1 MPKYYNRIKTNWGVT
16 IEMNISYLGKYIK
29 KYKKQ
34 FLIALTFIILETT
47 GDLIQPTIM
56 SKIIDNGVKRGDMNY
71 VFKLGGLMFF
81 MTALGAT
88 FAVIRN
94 IVSSKVSQSFG
105 ADLREDL
112 YIKIQGFSFDN
123 IDGFQ
128 DASLITRLTNDVNQI
143 QNFSHGMMRIFVKA
157 PVLGIGSVIMAF
169 LLNPKMALI
178 LLGVVPIVVI
188 IISLNLK
195 VSYPIFTKIQKS
207 LDKVNGVMREYL
219 AGIRVVKAFN
229 RFEYEKVRFRNVN
242 DDLKDITLKGMRV
255 VAVFNPVVTLVVN
268 IGIVLVLWFGGLRV
282 NSGQM
287 EVGKIMAFVNYMTQV
302 LFSLI
307 MMTRILN
314 IFIRARASA
323 ERIGEVFE
331 AENTIT
337 VKENPIIF
345 DDIKGKLEFEN
356 VYFKYY
362 SSSRYV
368 LEDINFSI
376 NPGETLAII
385 GSTGSGKSTLINLI
399 SRFYDVDKGKIKIDG
414 IDVKDIDISDLREKV
429 GIVPQKVLLFTGT
442 IKDNIRWGDENATIE
457 DIEKV
462 AKIANAHDFILSFNE
477 GYNTYL
483 GQGGVNLSGG
493 QKQRI
498 SIARALIKKPSI
510 LILDDSTSA
519 VDLITERKIRQGL
532 KEYLKDTTAIL
543 IAQRITSV
551 MDADKILVLDKGKI
565 VGQGAHQELMRN
577 CEVYKDIY
585 YSQLGK
591 GAEDFGS

>member
-1 MPKYYNRIKTNWGVT
+1 
-16 IEMNISYLGKYIK
+16 MNISYLGKYIK

>member
-1 MPKYYNRIKTNWGVT
+1 VPKYYNRIKTNWGVT

-345 DDIKGKLEFEN
+345 NDIKGKLEFEN

>member
-1 MPKYYNRIKTNWGVT
+1 MPKYYNRIKTSWGVA

-207 LDKVNGVMREYL
+207 LDRVNGVMREYL

-229 RFEYEKVRFRNVN
+229 RFEYEKIRFRKVN

-345 DDIKGKLEFEN
+345 NNVKGRLEFEN

-368 LEDINFSI
+368 LEDINFFI

-399 SRFYDVDKGKIKIDG
+399 PRFYDVDKGKIKIDG
-414 IDVKDIDISDLREKV
+414 MDVKDIDISDLREKV

-532 KEYLKDTTAIL
+532 KEYLKDTTTIL

-551 MDADKILVLDKGKI
+551 MDADKILVLDRGKI

>member
-1 MPKYYNRIKTNWGVT
+1 
-16 IEMNISYLGKYIK
+16 MNISYLGKYIK

-314 IFIRARASA
+314 IFIRARASG

-345 DDIKGKLEFEN
+345 NDIKGKLEFEN

-498 SIARALIKKPSI
+498 SIARALIKKPGI